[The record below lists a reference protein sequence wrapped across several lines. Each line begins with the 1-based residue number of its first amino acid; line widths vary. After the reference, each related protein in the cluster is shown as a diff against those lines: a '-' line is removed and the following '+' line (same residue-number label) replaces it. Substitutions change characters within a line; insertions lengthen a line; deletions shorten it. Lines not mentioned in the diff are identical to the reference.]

1 MRKIKKILLYLIIII
16 SISKVY
22 AYDEVVENVAN
33 SFNIKEY
40 LKTFEDYISEN
51 NISKIDVNN
60 LYEQLISGQG
70 IEYSNIADVIFKIC
84 IEQFRL
90 SLSSVLSIFI
100 ILIILALIKNLELDK
115 NSDVVKITKLVILI
129 SISTILLKN
138 YLDVVSMFKNIINTL
153 SYIMQIVSTFLLG
166 ILVASGKATSMGVI
180 QPMLLFISNFICVVT
195 EYLIIPFFTISVAL
209 NIISRISENIKIDNL
224 SNMFR
229 KSSIYIFSAII
240 AIFVFILSFETSI
253 SKSIDNL
260 YFKTAQSALSNFVP
274 VVGDFLSDSLNTIL
288 GTTQLI
294 GKVGGAIALI
304 VTALVVSIPIIKLI
318 AIILLYNMLLAIS
331 EPINEDKDIENFLK
345 GFIAIYK
352 DMLGILIGIMVLFV
366 MSTGIIMAI
375 INNIGG

>member
-166 ILVASGKATSMGVI
+166 ILVASGKAASMGVI
-180 QPMLLFISNFICVVT
+180 QPLLLFISNFICVVT

>member
-51 NISKIDVNN
+51 NISKIDINN

-166 ILVASGKATSMGVI
+166 ILVASGKAASMGVI
-180 QPMLLFISNFICVVT
+180 QPLLLFISNFICVVT

-318 AIILLYNMLLAIS
+318 AIILLYNILLAIS

>member
-318 AIILLYNMLLAIS
+318 AIILLYNILLAIS

>member
-51 NISKIDVNN
+51 NISKIDINN

-70 IEYSNIADVIFKIC
+70 IEYFNIADVIFKIC

-166 ILVASGKATSMGVI
+166 ILVASGKAASMGVI
-180 QPMLLFISNFICVVT
+180 QPLLLFISNFICVVT

>member
-51 NISKIDVNN
+51 NISKIDINN

-70 IEYSNIADVIFKIC
+70 IEYFNIADVIFKIC

>member
-70 IEYSNIADVIFKIC
+70 IEYFNIADVIFKIC

-166 ILVASGKATSMGVI
+166 ILVASGKAASMGVI
-180 QPMLLFISNFICVVT
+180 QPLLLFISNFICVVT

>member
-166 ILVASGKATSMGVI
+166 ILVASGKAASMGVI
-180 QPMLLFISNFICVVT
+180 QPLLLFISNFICVVT

-318 AIILLYNMLLAIS
+318 AIILLYNILLAIS